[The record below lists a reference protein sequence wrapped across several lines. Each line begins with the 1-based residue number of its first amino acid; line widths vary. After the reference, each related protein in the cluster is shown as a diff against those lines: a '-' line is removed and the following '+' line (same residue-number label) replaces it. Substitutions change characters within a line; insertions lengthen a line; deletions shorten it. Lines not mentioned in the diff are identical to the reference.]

1 MDLQEFY
8 KKVKPDK
15 QTFINI
21 REVVHVSKIN
31 IISKI
36 IINGNPVLQ
45 EDIPPEEFKKMLE
58 KKMDEVMDN
67 AGFDRIKTA

>member
-1 MDLQEFY
+1 M
-8 KKVKPDK
+8 
-15 QTFINI
+15 
-21 REVVHVSKIN
+21 SKIN

-45 EDIPPEEFKKMLE
+45 EDIPPEEFKKILE
-58 KKMDEVMDN
+58 EKIDEVMDN